1 MFFLKEKLRKAR
13 QSLSLAARLVLAAAI
28 VALIIWKY
36 KALVNIDVR
45 ALIASASS
53 VAAAVGTILGV
64 YFVKSIVF
72 VVPASMIY
80 VAVGLAFPMWQAL
93 LINSAGIIIE
103 VCVTWCL
110 GRLLGGDNVAKI
122 LSKSKKGKKL
132 LDIENGTKYPAFFGI
147 RFLPLFPIDVVSLF
161 MGTTTMK
168 FLPYLLISFGGI
180 MPRVILFTILGD
192 RIYDLIPMKYT
203 ITAALI
209 IVVIVIA
216 VSIVKYAIK
225 VARGDNWEYE
235 PVTQSRRDIILDT
248 DIGPDC
254 DDAGALAVLLALM
267 KREDMSPL
275 GVVNCTSNKNSNGVL
290 RAILNYC
297 GFYNVPV
304 AQTSRGEFLESSSSF
319 AGIVNEK
326 YMSDAGKT
334 EVENSLDFY
343 KKALKS
349 AQDDSVVIVSVGML
363 NNIAELTAEYP
374 DLVKKKVHALVAMAG
389 RFPEGSEF
397 NITQDVESAK
407 YVFENFPRP
416 IICSGYEV
424 GEKIITGFDSDE
436 NTNAGNP
443 VYDCYLF
450 YTNSDKKGGRIVN
463 RSWDL
468 TAVQF
473 AVEGCGDFY
482 KMSHRVK
489 ITIDENGGNTAV
501 NDRNSDRYYLKLS
514 AKPQAVA
521 EHLNTLLAQCR
532 ASAETEQAETEE

>member
-13 QSLSLAARLVLAAAI
+13 QSLSLVIRLVLAAAI
-28 VALIIWKY
+28 VTLIIWKY
-36 KALVNIDVR
+36 KELVNIDVR

-80 VAVGLAFPMWQAL
+80 VAVGLAFPVWQAL

-110 GRLLGGDNVAKI
+110 GRLLGGANVAKI

-209 IVVIVIA
+209 IVVIIIA

-235 PVTQSRRDIILDT
+235 PIMQSRRDIILDT

-254 DDAGALAVLLALM
+254 DDAGALAVLLSLM

-275 GVVNCTSNKNSNGVL
+275 GVVNCTSNKNSNGVI

-297 GFYNVPV
+297 GFYNVPA
-304 AQTSRGEFLESSSSF
+304 AQTSRKDFFESSSSF

-334 EVENSLDFY
+334 EVEDSLDFY
-343 KKALKS
+343 KKMLKN
-349 AQDDSVVIVSVGML
+349 AQDDSVVIVSIGML

-374 DLVKKKVHALVAMAG
+374 DLVKKKVHALITMAG
-389 RFPEGSEF
+389 RFPGGEEF
-397 NITQDVESAK
+397 NILQDIESAR

-416 IICSGYEV
+416 VICSGFEV
-424 GEKIITGFDSDE
+424 GEKIITGFDSGE
-436 NTNAGNP
+436 NVNENNP

-450 YTNSDKKGGRIVN
+450 YTNSEKKGGRIIN

-489 ITIDENGGNTAV
+489 ITVDENGRNTAV
-501 NDRNSDRYYLKLS
+501 NDRTSDRYYLKLR
-514 AKPQAVA
+514 AKPETVGSYLDSLMSQCKGTKTA
-521 EHLNTLLAQCR
+521 EV
-532 ASAETEQAETEE
+532 TEQ

>member
-1 MFFLKEKLRKAR
+1 MISLKEKLRKAR
-13 QSLSLAARLVLAAAI
+13 QSLSLVARLVIAAAI
-28 VALIIWKY
+28 VTLIIWKY
-36 KALVNIDVR
+36 KDLVNIDVR

-53 VAAAVGTILGV
+53 VAAAVGMILGV

-103 VCVTWCL
+103 LCVTWCL

-122 LSKSKKGKKL
+122 LSKSKKGQKL
-132 LDIENGTKYPAFFGI
+132 LNIENGTKYPAFFGI

-168 FLPYLLISFGGI
+168 FLPYLLLSFGGI
-180 MPRVILFTILGD
+180 MPRVVLFTILGD
-192 RIYDLIPMKYT
+192 KIYDLIPMKYT

-209 IVVIVIA
+209 IVVIIIA

-235 PVTQSRRDIILDT
+235 PITLSRRDIILDT
-248 DIGPDC
+248 DIGPDS

-267 KREDMSPL
+267 KREDMAPL

-297 GFYNVPV
+297 GFYNVPIS
-304 AQTSRGEFLESSSSF
+304 QTERDGFLETSSDY
-319 AGIVNEK
+319 AAIVNEK
-326 YMSDAGKT
+326 YMSDAGKF
-334 EVENSLDFY
+334 EVEHSLDFY
-343 KKALKS
+343 KKALKE
-349 AQDDSVVIVSVGML
+349 AQDDSVVIVSIGML
-363 NNIAELTAEYP
+363 NNIAELTEKYP

-389 RFPEGSEF
+389 KFPEGTEF
-397 NITQDVESAK
+397 NIKQDVEAAQF
-407 YVFENFPRP
+407 VFDNFPCP
-416 IICSGYEV
+416 VICTGYEV
-424 GEKIITGFDSDE
+424 GEKIITGFDGDE
-436 NTNAGNP
+436 NANTDNP

-450 YTNSDKKGGRIVN
+450 HNTGDKKSGRVSN

-489 ITIDENGGNTAV
+489 ITVDADGANTAE
-501 NDRNSDRYYLKLS
+501 NDRTSDRYYLKLK
-514 AKPQAVA
+514 AKPETVA
-521 EHLNTLLAQCR
+521 QYLNSLLSQCR
-532 ASAETEQAETEE
+532 HTPHAEE

>member
-1 MFFLKEKLRKAR
+1 MVALKEKIRKAR
-13 QSLSLAARLVLAAAI
+13 QSLSLVARLVLAAAI
-28 VALIIWKY
+28 VTLIIWKY

-53 VAAAVGTILGV
+53 VAAAIGTILGV

-103 VCVTWCL
+103 VCVTRCL

-122 LSKSKKGKKL
+122 LNKSKKGKKL

-168 FLPYLLISFGGI
+168 FLPYLLVSFAGI

-192 RIYDLIPMKYT
+192 KIYDLIPMKYT

-209 IVVIVIA
+209 IVVVIIA
-216 VSIVKYAIK
+216 VSIVRYAIK

-235 PVTQSRRDIILDT
+235 PIAESRRDIILDT
-248 DIGPDC
+248 DIGPDS
-254 DDAGALAVLLALM
+254 DDAGALAVLLSLM
-267 KREDMSPL
+267 KREDMAPI

-304 AQTSRGEFLESSSSF
+304 AQTRREGFLETSSDY
-319 AGIVNEK
+319 ARLVDEK
-326 YMSDAGKT
+326 YMSGAGGY

-343 KKALKS
+343 KKALKN
-349 AQDDSVVIVSVGML
+349 AQDDSVVIVTIGML
-363 NNIAELTAEYP
+363 GNIAELTAEYP
-374 DLVKKKVHALVAMAG
+374 DLVKKKIHALIAMAG
-389 RFPEGSEF
+389 KFPEGEEF
-397 NITQDVESAK
+397 NLVQDAQAAK

-416 IICSGYEV
+416 VICSGFEV

-450 YTNSDKKGGRIVN
+450 HNTGDRKTGRVSN
-463 RSWDL
+463 KSWDL

-473 AVEGCGDFY
+473 AVEGCGEFY

-489 ITIDENGGNTAV
+489 ITVDENGRNTV
-501 NDRNSDRYYLKLS
+501 ENDRNSDRYYLKLK
-514 AKPQAVA
+514 AKPDTVA
-521 EHLNTLLAQCR
+521 QYLNGLLTQCK
-532 ASAETEQAETEE
+532 QIKTEE